1 VAKHLGNRLPEQV
14 VSAFDGRHI
23 EDKVGLAYLVVTT
36 DEDGTPRPC
45 MLSAGEILAVDDE
58 HLRVMLWPS
67 TTTSKNLAR
76 GVRTLFCYV
85 APGEVIYAKGI
96 SKPLGP
102 GPGSKLERFELT
114 IDAVESDV
122 HQGMP
127 VKETIVFGIEG
138 MDTGKVAS
146 EWRRQLEILGS

>member
-1 VAKHLGNRLPEQV
+1 VAKHLGNRLPQEV
-14 VSAFDGRHI
+14 LSAFNGEGIESKIGR
-23 EDKVGLAYLVVTT
+23 AYLLVTP

-45 MLSAGEILAVDDE
+45 MLSAGEILAVDDG

-67 TTTSKNLAR
+67 TTTSNNLAR
-76 GVRTLFCYV
+76 GVRTLFCYI
-85 APGEVIYAKGI
+85 APGTVIYAKGV
-96 SKPLGP
+96 SKPIGP
-102 GPGSKLERFELT
+102 GAGSKLERFEIT

-127 VKETIVFGIEG
+127 VKETVVFGVEG
-138 MDTGKVAS
+138 MDTAKVAS

>member
-14 VSAFDGRHI
+14 VSAFSGQRI
-23 EDKVGLAYLVVTT
+23 EEKIGLAYLLITT

-45 MLSAGEILAVDDE
+45 MLSAGEILAVDDG
-58 HLRVMLWPS
+58 HLRVMLWPG

-76 GVRTLFCYV
+76 GVRSLFCYV
-85 APGEVIYAKGI
+85 APGVVIYAKGI

-102 GPGSKLERFELT
+102 GPHSKLERFELT
-114 IDAVESDV
+114 IDSVESDI

-127 VKETIVFGIEG
+127 VKETIVFGVEG
-138 MDTGKVAS
+138 MDTPKVAS